1 VKPGRFVNGKAI
13 GNHSLDIPDM
23 CGQVS
28 VCVTPTKR
36 RPVSK
41 GDFILDKP
49 FLRGYSIPNKEIA
62 MGKSIL
68 SAPQFLS
75 EEAAYAFAE
84 SKIWPKGP
92 VCPHCGSKERISK
105 MNGKSTRI
113 GLYKC
118 YVCRKQ
124 FTVKIGTIFED
135 SHVPMR
141 LWLQAIYLL
150 SASKKGFSAHQLHR
164 TLGVTLKTAW
174 FMGHR
179 IREAMREGTLAPF
192 GSNGGTVEVDE
203 TFLWQEAN
211 MPKRRGYGHKRK
223 ILSLLDRESGETRSV
238 VIDSLNAAA
247 IVPILKE
254 NIAHE
259 ARVMTDDAGQYKY
272 LSEHFAEHGYVHHGN
287 GEYVSPADPSIHTNT
302 VEGFFS
308 IFKRG
313 MKGVYQHCKKHHL
326 HRYLAEFDFRYGKR
340 IARGIDDTERANK
353 LLCGVVGKRL
363 TYQTTH

>member
-1 VKPGRFVNGKAI
+1 MSK
-13 GNHSLDIPDM
+13 SLI
-23 CGQVS
+23 S
-28 VCVTPTKR
+28 VPH
-36 RPVSK
+36 
-41 GDFILDKP
+41 LQ
-49 FLRGYSIPNKEIA
+49 N
-62 MGKSIL
+62 
-68 SAPQFLS
+68 
-75 EEAAYAFAE
+75 EEAAYAFVEARL
-84 SKIWPKGP
+84 WPHGP
-92 VCPHCGSKERISK
+92 VCPHCGSRERISK
-105 MNGKSTRI
+105 MNGKATRI
-113 GLYKC
+113 GLHKC
-118 YVCRKQ
+118 YACRKQ

-135 SHVPMR
+135 SHVPMH

-150 SASKKGFSAHQLHR
+150 SASKKGFSSHQLHR

-179 IREAMREGTLAPF
+179 IREAMREGNLAPF

-203 TFLWQEAN
+203 TFLWNEAN
-211 MPKRRGYGHKRK
+211 MPKRRGYAHKRK
-223 ILSLLDRESGETRSV
+223 VLSLIDRESGEARSI

-247 IVPILKE
+247 VVPILKE

-272 LSEHFAEHGYVHHGN
+272 LNEHFSEHGTVCHST
-287 GEYVSPADPSIHTNT
+287 GEYVSLTDPSIHTNT

-313 MKGVYQHCKKHHL
+313 MKGVYQHCKKSHL

-340 IARGIDDTERANK
+340 IARGIDDTKRAEK